1 MNLAAARQRRS
12 EPFVE
17 LVRDRRE
24 GEVPGAGLVPFDP
37 VRRHREDLAVAGLDG
52 ERRSDREEVDR
63 QDAEVGDPA
72 VVRAVGQVEDRPA
85 VRIFL

>member
-1 MNLAAARQRRS
+1 MQRLGNGGPNLSLSSCAIAARVKSQA
-12 EPFVE
+12 
-17 LVRDRRE
+17 
-24 GEVPGAGLVPFDP
+24 PGSFLSTPSGVIAKTSRLQDWTVN
-37 VRRHREDLAVAGLDG
+37 
-52 ERRSDREEVDR
+52 RSDREEVDR